1 MFVCLFPCLLAFYLG
16 RELRIQL
23 VPVTDRVIAEAL
35 EALEFHA
42 GRERFALKLVKA
54 LLCKKR
60 SVTHVTRRWAGMR
73 GRGGKG
79 GGRGGWLCW
88 VLPNP
93 GDGSRTEPGDSP
105 ASSGAAVVGWG
116 LLTAA
121 EVGGKGSVNRGGRVK
136 QRGGEWG

>member
-79 GGRGGWLCW
+79 GEGGVGCVGFCPNQEMGREQ
-88 VLPNP
+88 NP
-93 GDGSRTEPGDSP
+93 GTVPHRLALRWSDGGC
-105 ASSGAAVVGWG
+105 
-116 LLTAA
+116 
-121 EVGGKGSVNRGGRVK
+121 
-136 QRGGEWG
+136 